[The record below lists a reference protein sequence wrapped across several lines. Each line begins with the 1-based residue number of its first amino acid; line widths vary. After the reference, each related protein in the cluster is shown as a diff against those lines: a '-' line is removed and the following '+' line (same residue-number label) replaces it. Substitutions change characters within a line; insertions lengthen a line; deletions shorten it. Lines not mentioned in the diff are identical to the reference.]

1 MVLRM
6 YTSLVCF
13 FAFRSSFSFSIYNWP
28 ITWFSEEEKVE
39 EGRYLAK
46 DWVVITDYVAS
57 GKLH

>member
-1 MVLRM
+1 M